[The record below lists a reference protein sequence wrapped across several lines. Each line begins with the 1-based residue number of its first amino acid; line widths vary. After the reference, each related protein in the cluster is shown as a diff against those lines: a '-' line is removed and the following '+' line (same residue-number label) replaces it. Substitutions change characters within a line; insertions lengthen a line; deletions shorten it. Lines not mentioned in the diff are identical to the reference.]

1 MQRHLAIGACRLDR
15 QCCRQQQRAAWR
27 EPVKI
32 AGFMTAPVLVDA
44 MRPSLYAPL
53 SLLACT
59 ALALSACK
67 PGQEEMGQ

>member
-1 MQRHLAIGACRLDR
+1 F
-15 QCCRQQQRAAWR
+15 
-27 EPVKI
+27 I
-32 AGFMTAPVLVDA
+32 AAPVLVDA

-67 PGQEEMGQ
+67 PGDKELAQRGAGEQGQRGVKRGAHGIHQDRSGNE